1 MKLKKEEKRRQILE
15 AAISVFARNGYFN
28 SRVSEIAREA
38 GVADGTIYIYFK
50 SKEDILSA
58 IFEEALQQFIES
70 AKEELSAIR
79 DPRQRLERI
88 AYLHL
93 KQLGSNRD
101 LASVFQ
107 IEFRH
112 NIMFMERFT
121 RTRLRDYFAII
132 QEAILDGQ
140 EQNLFRPINSKFATK
155 LFFGM
160 LDELVTSWLISGKE
174 YQLEDAAKP
183 AAEVFVFGIAQS

>member
-15 AAISVFARNGYFN
+15 AAVTVFARSGYFN

-50 SKEDILSA
+50 SKDDILSA
-58 IFEEALQQFIES
+58 IFEETLQQFISS
-70 AKEELSAIR
+70 AKNELVSIK

-88 AYLHL
+88 AFLHL
-93 KQLGSNRD
+93 GRLGSNRD

-132 QEAILDGQ
+132 QDAILDGQ
-140 EQNLFRPINSKFATK
+140 QQGLFRKINSKFATK

-174 YQLEDAAKP
+174 YKLEEAAGP
-183 AAEVFVFGIAQS
+183 AAEVFVFGIAES